1 MPARVV
7 TVAIILMLLGRP
19 TRAALTAFWR
29 NNPIT
34 PQAIADDPT
43 LASMQSWS
51 VMVSNTEGMWTS
63 AGLRATLPHPTR
75 FYRNPIGGPSRPSTA
90 EQAAHPALTFHTYVT
105 QPIQAPNGLS
115 PPTVLGGFPD
125 AKEPA
130 SFGGSADV
138 LPGIVSVAWGDPTGS
153 PHPPGIF
160 EVARLTF
167 PQVTLPSVHP
177 ESFTA
182 QLNPAQLAP
191 IPTTIPETGVSGI
204 GGIAILAMFAARLH
218 GLKKGSS

>member
-125 AKEPA
+125 AKKLPA
-130 SFGGSADV
+130 S
-138 LPGIVSVAWGDPTGS
+138 
-153 PHPPGIF
+153 
-160 EVARLTF
+160 VARRTCYLASSLLHGVTRRGRRIHRESLRWHASHF
-167 PQVTLPSVHP
+167 LRSPFRVCIRRASPRSSTPRSLRRFQRRFRKQVYRVLAALPS
-177 ESFTA
+177 SRC
-182 QLNPAQLAP
+182 
-191 IPTTIPETGVSGI
+191 S
-204 GGIAILAMFAARLH
+204 
-218 GLKKGSS
+218 